1 MTANLNKTVMI
12 TSLGSVF
19 GECIIT
25 SISAP
30 ELCVKGPRVRDI
42 VWLF

>member
-12 TSLGSVF
+12 TSLGSAF
-19 GECIIT
+19 GECIFA

-30 ELCVKGPRVRDI
+30 ELCVKEPFVRDI